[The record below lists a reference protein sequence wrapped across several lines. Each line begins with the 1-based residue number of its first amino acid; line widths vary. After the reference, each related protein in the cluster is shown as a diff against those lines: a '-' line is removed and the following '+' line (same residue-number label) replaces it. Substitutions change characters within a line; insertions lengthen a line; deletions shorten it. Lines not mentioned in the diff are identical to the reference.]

1 MIETFEISDVR
12 AAALFAGATSRS
24 ILLELVAREQTLSGL
39 RKALGLSLS
48 LLHYHVSR
56 MAGLGLVTVASE
68 NRPTGRPR
76 KTYRAVARA
85 FFVPAHLER
94 RDARRALALELNAAL
109 EQARARSREDGVLY
123 SWDQTNGPRMK
134 RIGGDRVDGAELWGR
149 LTLSDK
155 EAAQLGSELRD
166 VLGRYQSSSMNGKTA
181 YLAHFA
187 FARR

>member
-1 MIETFEISDVR
+1 MIETLQISDAR

-24 ILLELVAREQTLSGL
+24 ILLALVATEQTLSSL
-39 RKALGLSLS
+39 RTALGLSLS

-56 MAGLGLVTVASE
+56 MVGLGLVTVASE
-68 NRPTGRPR
+68 NRRAGRPR
-76 KTYRAVARA
+76 KAYRAVARA

-109 EQARARSREDGVLY
+109 EQARARSREHGVLY
-123 SWDQTNGPRMK
+123 SWDEANGSRMK
-134 RIGGDRVDGAELWGR
+134 RVGGGRADGAELWGR
-149 LTLSDK
+149 LALSDK
-155 EAAQLGSELRD
+155 EAVELGNELRAL
-166 VLGRYQSSSMNGKTA
+166 LGRYQSSSMNGKTA